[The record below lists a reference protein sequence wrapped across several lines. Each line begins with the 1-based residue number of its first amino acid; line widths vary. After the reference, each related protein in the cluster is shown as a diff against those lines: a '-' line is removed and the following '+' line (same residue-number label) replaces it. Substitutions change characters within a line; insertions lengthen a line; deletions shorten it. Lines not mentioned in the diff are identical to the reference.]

1 MSLAADVAIAAAER
15 IEKSA
20 GASAGLAVFKRLAS
34 NAGGVELRA
43 RAILGGMRCAV
54 VLRDLGAIRDL
65 SQLWQ
70 TVDSGAW
77 DGIYAVCKDLWR
89 AGLGVCATDLA
100 HSEVRRMT
108 SARALYAYARC
119 LDVAGDMRAG
129 TAFGEAI
136 VQAEK
141 EGAPALLRTARVR
154 RAACLSR
161 SAETLPAAIEEAKR
175 VVPSEISVVERLVI
189 ARVLLRSPSRFVR
202 AGALGI
208 LDEIV
213 SAAAKDPKPAARA
226 LRLAARHADETAG
239 GLTPLETDR
248 LVALFGREPFT
259 KTAAPA
265 RDAVRALERMART
278 KEKRGPE
285 GDAELERALAD
296 VARATPELAAIHRR
310 AREILAGR
318 FEPHHAT
325 ALDRAAA
332 DEPLAN
338 ESTSPYAAW
347 GPMLDAV
354 VAMRDGAWA
363 RAARSLRQLAERAER
378 GERLPAQA
386 WTIAQAALGSD
397 DAEVRGVAGR
407 LVAAMSKTTT
417 AAPPRGWLA
426 LATSLAACGM
436 DDLATHPRRAGALAK
451 EPGAEEA
458 LALALTRSAW
468 QLALSGER
476 SRAIARLREAKAI
489 AAARSASGDRDAAP
503 RGSATPGQGANPST

>member
-15 IEKSA
+15 IERSA
-20 GASAGLAVFKRLAS
+20 GANAGLAVFKRLAS

-54 VLRDLGAIRDL
+54 VLRDLTAIRDL

-77 DGIYAVCKDLWR
+77 DGIYAICKDLWR
-89 AGLGVCATDLA
+89 VGLGVCATDLA

-119 LDVAGDMRAG
+119 LDVAGDTRAG
-129 TAFGEAI
+129 AAFGDAI

-154 RAACLSR
+154 RALWLSR

-175 VVPSEISVVERLVI
+175 IVPAEVTPEERLVV

-208 LDEIV
+208 LDELATART
-213 SAAAKDPKPAARA
+213 STPKLVARA
-226 LRLAARHADETAG
+226 LLLAARHADETAG
-239 GLTPLETDR
+239 GVTALETDR
-248 LVALFGREPFT
+248 LVALFGREPFA
-259 KTAAPA
+259 KSTAAA
-265 RDAVRALERMART
+265 RDAVRALERMARS
-278 KEKRGPE
+278 KERQGPE
-285 GDAELERALAD
+285 GDAELERALDDA
-296 VARATPELAAIHRR
+296 ARSIPELGALHRR

-318 FEPHHAT
+318 FEAHHASALEPVRAEST
-325 ALDRAAA
+325 AA
-332 DEPLAN
+332 

-347 GPMLDAV
+347 GSMLDAV
-354 VAMRDGAWA
+354 VAMRDNAWA
-363 RAARSLRQLAERAER
+363 RAARALRHLAERAER
-378 GERLPAQA
+378 GERMPAQA
-386 WTIAQAALGSD
+386 WTITQAALGCD
-397 DAEVRGVAGR
+397 DTEVRGVAGR
-407 LVAAMSKTTT
+407 LVAAMTKTTS

-436 DDLATHPRRAGALAK
+436 DELATHPRRAGALAK

-489 AAARSASGDRDAAP
+489 AAARSSAGDRAAAP
-503 RGSATPGQGANPST
+503 RGSETPGSGATPST